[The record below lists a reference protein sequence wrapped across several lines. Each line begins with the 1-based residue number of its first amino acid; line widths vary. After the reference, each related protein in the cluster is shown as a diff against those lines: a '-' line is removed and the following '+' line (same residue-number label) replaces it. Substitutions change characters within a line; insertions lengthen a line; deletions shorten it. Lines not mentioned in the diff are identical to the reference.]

1 MSRARESAKLIGSD
15 RITIASNNNIGIGTT
30 DPTADLNVSG
40 TITADNF
47 TKSDGSAVAG
57 EIDITASLFS

>member
-1 MSRARESAKLIGSD
+1 MSRARETAKLISSD
-15 RITIASNNNIGIGTT
+15 RITIAANNNIGIGSTV
-30 DPTADLNVSG
+30 PTADLNVLG